1 MLRIDREPRRNTE
14 NIMALSTGAWI
25 NPFYNL
31 ESLYNPTTSAS
42 LASIPDWTWA
52 ADPVY
57 GFTKTNVD
65 RVRSSTGGKVFIS
78 FGGAGAVGHFWGN
91 MAADPNASSQQMIEY
106 LTRVG
111 ADGVRYDIEEGPD
124 FTVEVNAELAKMM
137 QIVKDSGKGFI
148 QSMSV
153 LAGSYDVYK
162 PILDANVLD
171 EVIVLCY
178 NGGVFIDGN
187 PSGGGLDWKGWMN
200 KWIGY
205 MGANKNKLVVGLC
218 IQYNSS
224 VQYYADE
231 SLVQEAEQ
239 YCRENGLVGVYFWW
253 YSSDAPGTLTLNNL
267 ISILN

>member
-1 MLRIDREPRRNTE
+1 
-14 NIMALSTGAWI
+14 MALSTGAWV
-25 NPFYNL
+25 NPWYDL
-31 ESLYNPTTSAS
+31 ETLYNPTTSAA
-42 LASIPDWTWA
+42 LATIPDWSWA
-52 ADPVY
+52 TNPAY

-65 RVRSSTGGKVFIS
+65 RVRSSTGGKVLMS
-78 FGGAGAVGHFWGN
+78 FGGSGAVGNFWGD
-91 MAADPNASSQQMIEY
+91 MAADPEDSGLQMIEY

-111 ADGVRYDIEEGPD
+111 ADGVDYDIESGPD
-124 FTVEVNAELAKMM
+124 FTVEVNTELAKMM
-137 QIVKDSGKGFI
+137 QKVKDSGKGFI

-162 PILDANVLD
+162 PILDTNVLD
-171 EVIVLCY
+171 KVIVMCY
-178 NGGVFIDGN
+178 NGGMFINDN
-187 PSGGGLDWKGWMN
+187 PSGGGLNWKDWMD